1 MRTVWGKE
9 WVRSQVFHE
18 AGRKAWYT
26 ETRTNAGRAL
36 PGTLGGNI
44 VNLLFFLTPK
54 QDVAFIYEDFTLRQT
69 LETWENHRYAS
80 IPVLRRTGEYVGTM
94 TEGDILW
101 GIKRIHGLD
110 MEQAEETPIS
120 SFPRK
125 RDYRAVP
132 ASTTSMEQLL
142 DAAINENFVPVVD
155 DRNVFIGIVRRNAI
169 LEYFREK
176 VHESRALQQRE
187 VVGAA
192 W

>member
-1 MRTVWGKE
+1 M
-9 WVRSQVFHE
+9 
-18 AGRKAWYT
+18 
-26 ETRTNAGRAL
+26 
-36 PGTLGGNI
+36 NI
-44 VNLLFFLTPK
+44 LRFMTPK

-132 ASTTSMEQLL
+132 VFYRRRTASGLRPGSAPSGRTVVSYSWEFLL
-142 DAAINENFVPVVD
+142 CLPFVSS
-155 DRNVFIGIVRRNAI
+155 
-169 LEYFREK
+169 L
-176 VHESRALQQRE
+176 
-187 VVGAA
+187 
-192 W
+192 

>member
-26 ETRTNAGRAL
+26 ATRTNAGRAL

-155 DRNVFIGIVRRNAI
+155 DRNVFIGIVTRKDVLLYLA
-169 LEYFREK
+169 K
-176 VHESRALQQRE
+176 KASE
-187 VVGAA
+187 VRKGE
-192 W
+192 

>member
-1 MRTVWGKE
+1 M
-9 WVRSQVFHE
+9 
-18 AGRKAWYT
+18 
-26 ETRTNAGRAL
+26 
-36 PGTLGGNI
+36 NI
-44 VNLLFFLTPK
+44 LRFMTPK

-142 DAAINENFVPVVD
+142 DDAINENFVPVVD

>member
-1 MRTVWGKE
+1 M
-9 WVRSQVFHE
+9 
-18 AGRKAWYT
+18 
-26 ETRTNAGRAL
+26 
-36 PGTLGGNI
+36 NI
-44 VNLLFFLTPK
+44 LRFMTPK
-54 QDVAFIYEDFTLRQT
+54 QDVACIYEDFTLRQT

-132 ASTTSMEQLL
+132 ASTTSMVQLL

>member
-1 MRTVWGKE
+1 M
-9 WVRSQVFHE
+9 
-18 AGRKAWYT
+18 
-26 ETRTNAGRAL
+26 
-36 PGTLGGNI
+36 NI
-44 VNLLFFLTPK
+44 LRFMTPK

-110 MEQAEETPIS
+110 MDMAEETPIS

>member
-1 MRTVWGKE
+1 M
-9 WVRSQVFHE
+9 
-18 AGRKAWYT
+18 
-26 ETRTNAGRAL
+26 
-36 PGTLGGNI
+36 NI
-44 VNLLFFLTPK
+44 LRFMTPK

-142 DAAINENFVPVVD
+142 DAAGDLVMLFPDDVGIEDVRGRFEGVD
-155 DRNVFIGIVRRNAI
+155 G
-169 LEYFREK
+169 RED
-176 VHESRALQQRE
+176 A
-187 VVGAA
+187 
-192 W
+192 

>member
-1 MRTVWGKE
+1 M
-9 WVRSQVFHE
+9 
-18 AGRKAWYT
+18 
-26 ETRTNAGRAL
+26 
-36 PGTLGGNI
+36 NI
-44 VNLLFFLTPK
+44 LRFMTPK

-110 MEQAEETPIS
+110 MDMAEETPIS
-120 SFPRK
+120 IFPRK

-187 VVGAA
+187 MVGAA

>member
-1 MRTVWGKE
+1 M
-9 WVRSQVFHE
+9 
-18 AGRKAWYT
+18 
-26 ETRTNAGRAL
+26 
-36 PGTLGGNI
+36 NI
-44 VNLLFFLTPK
+44 LRFMTPK
-54 QDVAFIYEDFTLRQT
+54 QDVAFIYEDCTLRQT

-176 VHESRALQQRE
+176 VPESRALQQRE

>member
-1 MRTVWGKE
+1 M
-9 WVRSQVFHE
+9 
-18 AGRKAWYT
+18 
-26 ETRTNAGRAL
+26 
-36 PGTLGGNI
+36 NI
-44 VNLLFFLTPK
+44 LRFMTPK

-132 ASTTSMEQLL
+132 ASTTSMEQLPKL
-142 DAAINENFVPVVD
+142 HGCEAHSTVLLSAVD
-155 DRNVFIGIVRRNAI
+155 EQTFKRLGVNLTCEPCFEEEDRK
-169 LEYFREK
+169 YHK
-176 VHESRALQQRE
+176 
-187 VVGAA
+187 
-192 W
+192 